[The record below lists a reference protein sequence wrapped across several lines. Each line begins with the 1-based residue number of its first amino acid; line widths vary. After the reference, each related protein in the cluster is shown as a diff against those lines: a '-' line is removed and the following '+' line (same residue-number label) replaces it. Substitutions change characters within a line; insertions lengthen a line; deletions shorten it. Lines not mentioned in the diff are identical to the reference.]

1 MKKSLYIMSL
11 IAVGAVAYFAGTTQA
26 ETITETVTIEKP
38 VEVVPNGYI
47 DTHSQEFANY
57 YIDLRQI
64 VDWNSIGDEIAI
76 ITTDDI
82 EYYAYRSENIYHDES
97 YYLQQPNKFTGQ
109 NSEQ

>member
-1 MKKSLYIMSL
+1 MKKALYMIGL

-38 VEVVPNGYI
+38 VEIVPEGYI
-47 DTHSQEFANY
+47 NTRSAEFTNY
-57 YIDLRQI
+57 YIDLRQV
-64 VDWNSIGDEIAI
+64 VDWNSSGDEIAI
-76 ITTDDI
+76 MISDDI

-97 YYLQQPNKFTGQ
+97 YYIQRQDELTGQ